1 MNLDGIPPDA
11 LDRFRRAAALL
22 TQNANLRAS
31 RLLTLKEDIATLRKH
46 GVSYRSIGDLLTQ
59 NGIPT
64 SDVSV
69 MKFCHRFLNEKRPRK
84 SSANRRPA
92 NRANRANRASSSN
105 TSPVAPSTATPP
117 PAPAMNPK
125 LAPVPAETTAFTSR
139 GPRIAKVE
147 QLPPG
152 ETI

>member
-1 MNLDGIPPDA
+1 MNLDAIPPDA
-11 LDRFRRAAALL
+11 LDRFRHAAALL
-22 TQNANLRAS
+22 TQNVNMGAS
-31 RLLTLKEDIATLRKH
+31 RLLTLKEDIDALRRH
-46 GVSYRSIGDLLTQ
+46 GVSYRSISDLLTQ

-92 NRANRANRASSSN
+92 NRANRASSSKAA
-105 TSPVAPSTATPP
+105 PVVAAKPAMPPVPAMTPKST
-117 PAPAMNPK
+117 PAPA
-125 LAPVPAETTAFTSR
+125 ETSAFTSR

>member
-1 MNLDGIPPDA
+1 
-11 LDRFRRAAALL
+11 
-22 TQNANLRAS
+22 
-31 RLLTLKEDIATLRKH
+31 
-46 GVSYRSIGDLLTQ
+46 
-59 NGIPT
+59 
-64 SDVSV
+64 

-92 NRANRANRASSSN
+92 NHDNRVSSSK
-105 TSPVAPSTATPP
+105 TAPVVPAKATMP
-117 PAPAMNPK
+117 PAPATNPK
-125 LAPVPAETTAFTSR
+125 SAPTPTETSAFTSR

>member
-1 MNLDGIPPDA
+1 MKLDAIPPDA
-11 LDRFRRAAALL
+11 LDRFRHAAALL
-22 TQNANLRAS
+22 TQNANARAS
-31 RLLTLKEDIATLRKH
+31 RLLTLKEDIATLRSH
-46 GVSYRSIGDLLTQ
+46 GVSYRSISDLLTQ

-92 NRANRANRASSSN
+92 NRANRASSPKAA
-105 TSPVAPSTATPP
+105 PVVPAKATIPP
-117 PAPAMNPK
+117 ALAMTPKPAPA
-125 LAPVPAETTAFTSR
+125 PAETSAFTSR

>member
-1 MNLDGIPPDA
+1 MNLNAIAPDA
-11 LDRFRRAAALL
+11 LERFRRAAALL
-22 TQNANLRAS
+22 TQNANSRAS
-31 RLLTLKEDIATLRKH
+31 RLLTLKEDIATLRRH
-46 GVSYRSIGDLLTQ
+46 GVSYRSISDLLTQ

-84 SSANRRPA
+84 PSANRRPA
-92 NRANRANRASSSN
+92 NRANRASLSK
-105 TSPVAPSTATPP
+105 TVPVAPAKAMPP
-117 PAPAMNPK
+117 PAPAATNK
-125 LAPVPAETTAFTSR
+125 SAPMPVETSAFTTR

>member
-1 MNLDGIPPDA
+1 MNLAAISPDA
-11 LDRFRRAAALL
+11 LNRFRHAASLL
-22 TQNANLRAS
+22 TQDANSRAS

-46 GVSYRSIGDLLTQ
+46 GISYRAISELLTQ

-69 MKFCHRFLNEKRPRK
+69 MKFCHRFLNEGRSRKPSAKRRT
-84 SSANRRPA
+84 SRPA
-92 NRANRANRASSSN
+92 SRPASPKS
-105 TSPVAPSTATPP
+105 TPVAPAKATLP
-117 PAPAMNPK
+117 PAPAITGK
-125 LAPVPAETTAFTSR
+125 SVTVPAETSAFTSR

-152 ETI
+152 EQI

>member
-1 MNLDGIPPDA
+1 MNLDAIPPDA
-11 LDRFRRAAALL
+11 LDRFRHAAALL
-22 TQNANLRAS
+22 TQNANARAS
-31 RLLTLKEDIATLRKH
+31 RLLTLKEDIATLRNH
-46 GVSYRSIGDLLTQ
+46 GVSYRSISDLLTQ

-92 NRANRANRASSSN
+92 NRANRASSPKAA
-105 TSPVAPSTATPP
+105 PVAPAKATMP
-117 PAPAMNPK
+117 PAPAINPK
-125 LAPVPAETTAFTSR
+125 PAPAPAETSAFTSR

>member
-1 MNLDGIPPDA
+1 MNLAAIPPDA
-11 LDRFRRAAALL
+11 LNRFRHAASLL
-22 TQNANLRAS
+22 TQDANSRAS
-31 RLLTLKEDIATLRKH
+31 RLLILKEEIATLRKH
-46 GVSYRSIGDLLTQ
+46 GISYRSISDLLTQ

-84 SSANRRPA
+84 SSANRCPA
-92 NRANRANRASSSN
+92 NRANRAISSKAA
-105 TSPVAPSTATPP
+105 PVVPAKTAMP
-117 PAPAMNPK
+117 PAPAINPK
-125 LAPVPAETTAFTSR
+125 PAPAPAETSAFASR

>member
-1 MNLDGIPPDA
+1 MNLDAIPPDA
-11 LDRFRRAAALL
+11 LDRFRHAAALL

-31 RLLTLKEDIATLRKH
+31 RLLTLKEDIAMLRRH
-46 GVSYRSIGDLLTQ
+46 GVSYRSISDLLTQ

-69 MKFCHRFLNEKRPRK
+69 MKFCHRFLNERCPRK

-92 NRANRANRASSSN
+92 NRANRASPSKAA
-105 TSPVAPSTATPP
+105 PVALARAAPS
-117 PAPAMNPK
+117 PAPT
-125 LAPVPAETTAFTSR
+125 PVETSAFTSR

>member
-1 MNLDGIPPDA
+1 MNHDAIPPDA
-11 LDRFRRAAALL
+11 LNRFRHAAALL
-22 TQNANLRAS
+22 THNANSRAS
-31 RLLTLKEDIATLRKH
+31 RLLTLKEDIATLRSR
-46 GVSYRSIGDLLTQ
+46 GVSYRSISNLLTQ

-69 MKFCHRFLNEKRPRK
+69 MKFCHRFLNEKRSRK
-84 SSANRRPA
+84 SSATRRLANHANPTTSLKTGPTAPA
-92 NRANRANRASSSN
+92 KA
-105 TSPVAPSTATPP
+105 APL
-117 PAPAMNPK
+117 PAPAITQK
-125 LAPVPAETTAFTSR
+125 SAPASADTPAFGSR

>member
-1 MNLDGIPPDA
+1 MKLDAIPPDA
-11 LDRFRRAAALL
+11 LDRFRHAAALL
-22 TQNANLRAS
+22 TQNANARAS
-31 RLLTLKEDIATLRKH
+31 RLLTLKEDIATLRSH
-46 GVSYRSIGDLLTQ
+46 GISYRSISDLLTQ

-92 NRANRANRASSSN
+92 NRANRAN
-105 TSPVAPSTATPP
+105 SPKTAPVVPAKATMP
-117 PAPAMNPK
+117 PAPATNPK
-125 LAPVPAETTAFTSR
+125 PAPTPTETSAFTSR

>member
-1 MNLDGIPPDA
+1 MKLDAIPPDA
-11 LDRFRRAAALL
+11 LDRFRHAAALL

-31 RLLTLKEDIATLRKH
+31 RLLILKEEIATLRKR
-46 GVSYRSIGDLLTQ
+46 GVSYRSISDLLTQ

-69 MKFCHRFLNEKRPRK
+69 MKFCHRFLDEKRSRK

-92 NRANRANRASSSN
+92 HRANRASSSKAA
-105 TSPVAPSTATPP
+105 PVTPAKATQP
-117 PAPAMNPK
+117 PAPAMPQK
-125 LAPVPAETTAFTSR
+125 PAPVPAGTSAFTSR

-147 QLPPG
+147 LLPPG
-152 ETI
+152 EKI

>member
-1 MNLDGIPPDA
+1 MNLTAIPPDA
-11 LDRFRRAAALL
+11 LDRFRHAASLL
-22 TQNANLRAS
+22 TQDVNSRAS
-31 RLLTLKEDIATLRKH
+31 RLLILKEEIATLRKH
-46 GVSYRSIGDLLTQ
+46 GISYRSISDLLTQ

-69 MKFCHRFLNEKRPRK
+69 MKFCHRFLNEARPRK
-84 SSANRRPA
+84 SSANRQPA
-92 NRANRANRASSSN
+92 NRANRAN
-105 TSPVAPSTATPP
+105 SPKSAPIVPAKTTPP
-117 PAPAMNPK
+117 LAPALNPK
-125 LAPVPAETTAFTSR
+125 PAPVPAETSVFTSR

>member
-1 MNLDGIPPDA
+1 MNLTAIPPDA
-11 LDRFRRAAALL
+11 LDRFRHAASLL
-22 TQNANLRAS
+22 TQDANSRAS
-31 RLLTLKEDIATLRKH
+31 RLLILKEEIATLRKH
-46 GVSYRSIGDLLTQ
+46 DISYRSISDLLTQ

-92 NRANRANRASSSN
+92 NHANRASSSKAA
-105 TSPVAPSTATPP
+105 PVVPAKTTMP
-117 PAPAMNPK
+117 PAPAINPK
-125 LAPVPAETTAFTSR
+125 PAPVPAETSVFTSR

>member
-1 MNLDGIPPDA
+1 MNLTAIPPDA
-11 LDRFRRAAALL
+11 LDRFRHAASLL
-22 TQNANLRAS
+22 TEDANSRAS
-31 RLLTLKEDIATLRKH
+31 RLLILKEEISTLRKH
-46 GVSYRSIGDLLTQ
+46 GISYRSISDLLTQ
-59 NGIPT
+59 NDIPT

-92 NRANRANRASSSN
+92 NRANRASSPK
-105 TSPVAPSTATPP
+105 TAPIVPAKAAPP

-125 LAPVPAETTAFTSR
+125 SAPAPAETSAFTSR